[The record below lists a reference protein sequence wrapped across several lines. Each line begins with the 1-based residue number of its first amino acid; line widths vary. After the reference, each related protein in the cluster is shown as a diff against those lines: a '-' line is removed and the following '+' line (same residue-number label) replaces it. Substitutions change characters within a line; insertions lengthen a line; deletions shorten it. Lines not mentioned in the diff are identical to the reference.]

1 MILHFS
7 AYLCA
12 RGVRGTRNRNVL
24 RAGAMKAISGMVLAG
39 DLACLRIGSPAA
51 APVAAAHVELY
62 RSVRRRTP
70 FCLLGSRILGH
81 PRQRMGAGPERAT
94 NDSSY
99 MTLERHTQR
108 ERKWGAHIIDACSRI
123 ACPEMSELSDGFQN
137 TALSALAVPRT
148 NGLYPEEL

>member
-7 AYLCA
+7 AHLFA
-12 RGVRGTRNRNVL
+12 RGVRSTRNRIVL
-24 RAGAMKAISGMVLAG
+24 RAGAMKANSGMALAE

-51 APVAAAHVELY
+51 AVVAAAHLELY

-70 FCLLGSRILGH
+70 FCLPVSRILSH

-99 MTLERHTQR
+99 MTL
-108 ERKWGAHIIDACSRI
+108 K
-123 ACPEMSELSDGFQN
+123 
-137 TALSALAVPRT
+137 
-148 NGLYPEEL
+148 